1 MEIRKQIFLEEAKEP
16 ESEPIERT
24 MSDLNFTEGIR
35 MTEADIRLS
44 ADTDCNEQRAGATG

>member
-1 MEIRKQIFLEEAKEP
+1 VEIHKQFFLDEAEEI

-24 MSDLNFTEGIR
+24 MKDMNLTEGIL

-44 ADTDCNEQRAGATG
+44 ADTDSNEQRAAATG